1 MLIRV
6 CNRIGYKITMQDEL
20 IAIKG
25 IKDGLLIHLNT
36 TEEWLSITEE
46 LASRIDEKLD
56 FFAGAN
62 VTVDLGNR
70 PVPKYELSSL
80 KALLERRGLT
90 LTVVLSDSDTTN
102 KSATA
107 LDLRTETGNV
117 VPGRKA
123 ETTIPMNS
131 EETGTQGVMFRRT
144 LRSGR
149 TIHSDGHVIV
159 YGDVNP
165 GAKIIATG
173 DIIVWGKLRGTV
185 HAGAN
190 GDENAIVC
198 ALDMSPNQLRIAGYI
213 VTSPPGKRGDVY
225 PEVALIRNNQIV
237 VQARD

>member
-1 MLIRV
+1 
-6 CNRIGYKITMQDEL
+6 MQDEL

-25 IKDGLLIHLNT
+25 IKDGLLININT

-46 LASRIDEKLD
+46 LATHIDGKAD

-80 KALLERRGLT
+80 KALLERRKLT
-90 LTVVLSDSDTTN
+90 LTVVLSDSETTN
-102 KSATA
+102 QSAIA
-107 LDLRTETGNV
+107 LDMRTETGNV
-117 VPGRKA
+117 VPGREA
-123 ETTIPMNS
+123 QETIPTNS
-131 EETGTQGVMFRRT
+131 EETGTHGVLFRRT

-165 GAKIIATG
+165 GAKIIAIG

-185 HAGAN
+185 HAGAE
-190 GDENAIVC
+190 GDESAIIC
-198 ALDMSPNQLRIAGYI
+198 ALDMSPNQLRIASYI

-237 VQARD
+237 VEARD

>member
-1 MLIRV
+1 
-6 CNRIGYKITMQDEL
+6 MQDEL
-20 IAIKG
+20 ITIKG
-25 IKDGLLIHLNT
+25 IKDGLLISLNT

-46 LASRIDEKLD
+46 LGARIDEKVD
-56 FFAGAN
+56 FFAGAS

-102 KSATA
+102 KSALA
-107 LDLRTETGNV
+107 LDLRTETSNT

-123 ETTIPMNS
+123 KATIPMNS

-173 DIIVWGKLRGTV
+173 DIIVWGRLRGTV

-198 ALDMSPNQLRIAGYI
+198 ALDMSPNQLRIAGFI

-237 VQARD
+237 VEARD